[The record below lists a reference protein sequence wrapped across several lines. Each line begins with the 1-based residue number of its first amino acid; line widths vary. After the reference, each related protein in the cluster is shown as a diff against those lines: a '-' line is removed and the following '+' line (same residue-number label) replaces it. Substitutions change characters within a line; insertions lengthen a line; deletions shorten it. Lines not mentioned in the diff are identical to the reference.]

1 MNSTIIQIA
10 QIIVSI
16 LLITSILMQSRGS
29 GMGGA
34 FGGSSDIYRTKRGAE
49 KMIFRATIVLAVIW
63 MGLAT
68 AGIFISK

>member
-1 MNSTIIQIA
+1 MNSNIIQIV

-16 LLITSILMQSRGS
+16 LLIVSILMQSRGS

-49 KMIFRATIVLAVIW
+49 KMIFRATIVLAAIW